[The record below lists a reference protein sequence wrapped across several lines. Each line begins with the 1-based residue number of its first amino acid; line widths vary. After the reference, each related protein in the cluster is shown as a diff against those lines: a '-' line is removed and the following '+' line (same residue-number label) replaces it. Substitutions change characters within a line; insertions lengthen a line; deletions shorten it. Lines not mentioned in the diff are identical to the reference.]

1 MFFSQTVP
9 LLHSSVLSIQGK
21 ENDFFLV
28 DYGSFRN
35 ISDLFE
41 DLSKIVLTKF
51 EPLNLYGDRLFT
63 FLYLSLINCPVRPGF
78 KASALIPSF

>member
-51 EPLNLYGDRLFT
+51 EPLNLYGDRFT